1 MSSSNYS
8 LILRM
13 THVLNAKLMV
23 RGRLEAGD
31 ITGKSQNRYFRL
43 SSHPPE
49 SPLFSLSVYSSHS
62 LSPCAPQTVR
72 QRIKRNFLDAENKF
86 SLVLILT
93 KNFS

>member
-31 ITGKSQNRYFRL
+31 ITGKSQNRYFRVIHQNL
-43 SSHPPE
+43 RSSR
-49 SPLFSLSVYSSHS
+49 SLFTLRT
-62 LSPCAPQTVR
+62 LFLRAPHKPFGSALKE
-72 QRIKRNFLDAENKF
+72 IFLMLKIN
-86 SLVLILT
+86 SRWY
-93 KNFS
+93 